1 MRSQLWAEGQARL
14 EMTAPHSI
22 LRGKS
27 SASVREGDGSV
38 NVWQLYQKMVTVLSF
53 EKTFA
58 FIRDPPTILLLY
70 DLHSSEHLVRW
81 TEYFINSVT
90 A

>member
-14 EMTAPHSI
+14 EMTTPHSI

-38 NVWQLYQKMVTVLSF
+38 NVWQLYQKMVTVFVFREDICIHQRPPYNSSSLR
-53 EKTFA
+53 FA
-58 FIRDPPTILLLY
+58 F
-70 DLHSSEHLVRW
+70 
-81 TEYFINSVT
+81 F
-90 A
+90 

>member
-38 NVWQLYQKMVTVLSF
+38 NVWQLYQKMVTVFVFLEDICIHQRPPYNSSSLR
-53 EKTFA
+53 FA
-58 FIRDPPTILLLY
+58 F
-70 DLHSSEHLVRW
+70 
-81 TEYFINSVT
+81 F
-90 A
+90 